1 MDYTIGSDLHIYNQ
15 FGERL
20 PRTEVAKLI
29 DSINA
34 NFSRPVSVYLMSDLD
49 HKELKVGIADDVNK
63 RRYQHEYDRG
73 FAVQVLYATAAID
86 RAGAG
91 EIERSIHRFLL
102 AMGRER
108 TYATEWFKLSTH
120 DVWLIQQLLNEM
132 PLKAASAIFDVLSTE
147 YPAYLA
153 QHEKHPAYT
162 VEEVRIGF
170 GRNVEYH
177 MLKEIAARAV
187 QVDGRI
193 IQPLSA

>member
-1 MDYTIGSDLHIYNQ
+1 MSYTIGSDLYIYNQ

-34 NFSRPVSVYLMSDLD
+34 NFSRPVSVYLMSDIAQT
-49 HKELKVGIADDVNK
+49 ELKVGIADDVSK

-73 FAVQVLYATAAID
+73 FGVHVLHATAAID

-91 EIERSIHRFLL
+91 EIERSIHRFLSAL
-102 AMGRER
+102 GRPR
-108 TYATEWFKLSTH
+108 TYATEWFKLYEH
-120 DVWLIQQLLNEM
+120 DVWLIRQMLNEM
-132 PLKAASAIFDVLSTE
+132 PLKAASAIFDVLSTQ
-147 YPAYLA
+147 YPMYLA
-153 QHEKHPAYT
+153 EHEKHPAYT

-177 MLKEIAARAV
+177 MQKEIAARAV
-187 QVDGRI
+187 MVDGRI
-193 IQPLSA
+193 VQPIGA